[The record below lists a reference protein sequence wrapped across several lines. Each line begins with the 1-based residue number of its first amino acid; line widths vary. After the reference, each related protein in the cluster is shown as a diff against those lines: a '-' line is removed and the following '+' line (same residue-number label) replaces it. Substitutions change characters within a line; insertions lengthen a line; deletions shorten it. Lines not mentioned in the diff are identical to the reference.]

1 MGIIPL
7 IFKWQYASAASQL
20 CSCLIHKEN
29 KYQSDNPKRHF
40 RTVTLQL
47 LQQNFKKRTD
57 LRKEE
62 GKFLGLVSYIAGLYR
77 VRIGFKDTIVIPFS
91 TSVLW
96 FRKGELTMV
105 HLI

>member
-1 MGIIPL
+1 MNPENMSPAMYWDFFQKSRSVPKIHEYNHCQIQ
-7 IFKWQYASAASQL
+7 WQYASAASQL

-47 LQQNFKKRTD
+47 LQQNFKKRTE

-77 VRIGFKDTIVIPFS
+77 VSFS
-91 TSVLW
+91 
-96 FRKGELTMV
+96 F
-105 HLI
+105 